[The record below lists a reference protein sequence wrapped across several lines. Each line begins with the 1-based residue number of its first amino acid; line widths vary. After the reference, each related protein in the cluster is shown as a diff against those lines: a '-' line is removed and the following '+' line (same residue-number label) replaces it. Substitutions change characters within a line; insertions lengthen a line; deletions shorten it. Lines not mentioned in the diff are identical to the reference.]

1 MLPLTP
7 EQMPYSPPGGW
18 DRCLQTLLRRPYA
31 VLFDSAMQGDLGR
44 HSFLSFAPTML
55 LSCTGSAATWVRG
68 RNVTRFEEGPL
79 AAFERV
85 ERFTQQECPL
95 AAPPVT
101 EGFYGGWAGLLGFDL
116 RTSIEKLPPPKPG
129 GPQFPDLV
137 AGFYPWT
144 LALNHQSGAIEL
156 HLLRDAPGGPLSL
169 EELGS
174 ALDALLARDEAGIA
188 TELGDPQPATSRDEY
203 LAQVARVKRHIYEGD
218 IYQANLTRQVTRA
231 GDADPVSLYLSL
243 REANPAPFAG
253 FLDCGH
259 GRFVLSS
266 SPERFLSVRDG
277 LAETRPIKGTRPRGS
292 TPEYDHQLKTELQES
307 TKDRAELTMIVD
319 LERNDLSKVSI
330 PGTVKVPSM
339 MQVHTYAQV
348 HHLEATVTSQLHSD
362 TTPVDLIRAVFP
374 GGSISGVPKKHALE
388 IIHELEPVR
397 RGPYTGSLFYLTPDF
412 RFESNIL
419 IRTLLVEPGCVSY
432 HVGGGIVADSDPEA
446 EWDETVAKGAAL
458 ENALNRGGSP

>member
-1 MLPLTP
+1 
-7 EQMPYSPPGGW
+7 
-18 DRCLQTLLRRPYA
+18 
-31 VLFDSAMQGDLGR
+31 
-44 HSFLSFAPTML
+44 ML
-55 LSCTGSAATWVRG
+55 LSCIGSAATWVRG

-85 ERFTQQECPL
+85 ERFTHQECPL
-95 AAPPVT
+95 TAAPATP
-101 EGFYGGWAGLLGFDL
+101 GFYGGWAGLLGFDL
-116 RTSIEKLPPPKPG
+116 RTSIEKLPPPKAG

-144 LALNHQSGAIEL
+144 LALDHQTGAIEL
-156 HLLRDAPGGPLSL
+156 RVLRGAPGGPHSL
-169 EELGS
+169 DELAA
-174 ALDALLARDEAGIA
+174 ALDALLAQDDARTA
-188 TELGDPQPATSRDEY
+188 TDLGQPQLATSRNDY
-203 LAQVARVKRHIYEGD
+203 LAQVTRVKRHIYEGD

-231 GDADPVSLYLSL
+231 GDADPVALYLSL

-253 FLDCGH
+253 FLDCGQ

-277 LAETRPIKGTRPRGS
+277 FAETRPIKGTRPRGA
-292 TPEYDHQLKTELQES
+292 TPEQDQQLKIELQAS

-319 LERNDLSKVSI
+319 LERNDLSKVSV

-339 MQVHTYAQV
+339 MHVHTYTQV
-348 HHLEATVTSQLHSD
+348 HHLEATVTSRLRPD
-362 TTPVDLIRAVFP
+362 TTPVELIRAVFP
-374 GGSISGVPKKHALE
+374 GGSISGVPKKRALE

-419 IRTLLVEPGCVSY
+419 IRTLLVEPGCVTY

-458 ENALNRGGSP
+458 ETALNRGGRP